1 MQTLYPES
9 GFRTAP
15 SWPKMK
21 KMTMT
26 SQFSNMTSSSNFFD
40 LVLFLLSILV
50 TSLSFMSISPLVLEF
65 SFIRDWLEIRKS
77 EIPLSEFCGIS
88 ADWGKLW
95 IQNLARMFLKA
106 FYWMLVNSR
115 VTAFT
120 IFELLYL
127 YCKLT
132 FSG

>member
-9 GFRTAP
+9 GLRSAP
-15 SWPKMK
+15 SWPKIK
-21 KMTMT
+21 KMTMR
-26 SQFSNMTSSSNFFD
+26 SQLSKMPSSSNCFD
-40 LVLFLLSILV
+40 LVLFLLSILN
-50 TSLSFMSISPLVLEF
+50 TSLSFMSISPLVPEF
-65 SFIRDWLEIRKS
+65 SFIRDWLEIWKL
-77 EIPLSEFCGIS
+77 EIPSSEFCGIS